1 MILPLAFSPPPPPR
15 RIPYLFKLHLM
26 KRKKIN
32 KITITTII
40 IIIIIIQSTLN
51 QYRSR
56 RIQRMPLIPPPLYLN
71 LRQHLLLNALPLW
84 FIQKEEEE

>member
-1 MILPLAFSPPPPPR
+1 
-15 RIPYLFKLHLM
+15 M
-26 KRKKIN
+26 KRKKTN

-40 IIIIIIQSTLN
+40 IIIIIINIQTTLN

-56 RIQRMPLIPPPLYLN
+56 RIQRMPLIHPPPPLYLN